1 MRRSASRLDSSNSK
15 KYSKI
20 ILLSLKV
27 GVGSSVAIY
36 LAQRM
41 ELDYAVSAG
50 TITLLTVLT
59 SKWESLRLAKL
70 RLATFLLTVV
80 LAYVIFSIVENPWLA
95 YGILLAAVVCITE
108 IFNWRATLSVNAV
121 IAAHLFSNKSIDHAV
136 WNEFWL
142 VMIGIAIAVL
152 TNLFHANTHCKKQL
166 IANMRYAEKRLQELL
181 LVLAEY
187 LDNRPQENSV
197 WNEICALEQKLQE
210 FVHEAYEYQDN
221 TFPSHPLYYISY
233 FEMRYDQCQVLHN
246 LHYEMKKIRTMPQEA
261 ALIAAYIRFLAPHVT
276 EYNQPGPQK
285 KRLEKICEQSKCE
298 ALPQNREEFE
308 SRAMLYH
315 ILMDL
320 EEFLVYKERFIRDL
334 DAEQRRRYWHE

>member
-1 MRRSASRLDSSNSK
+1 MRRSVSRSDSLN

-27 GVGSSVAIY
+27 GLGSSVAIY

-50 TITLLTVLT
+50 TITLLTVMT
-59 SKWESLRLAKL
+59 SKWESLRLAGL
-70 RLATFLLTVV
+70 RIATFLLTVV
-80 LAYVIFSIVENPWLA
+80 LAYGTFSVIENPWLA
-95 YGILLAAVVCITE
+95 YGILLAAVVCISE
-108 IFNWRATLSVNAV
+108 IFQWRATLSVNAV
-121 IAAHLFSNKSIDHAV
+121 IAAHLFSSKSLDHAV

-142 VMIGIAIAVL
+142 VMIGIVIAVL
-152 TNLFHANTHCKKQL
+152 TNLFHANTRSKKRL

-187 LDNRPQENSV
+187 LDNRPLEYSV
-197 WNEICALEQKLQE
+197 WDEICALEQELQA
-210 FVHEAYEYQDN
+210 FVREAYEYQNN

-246 LHYEMKKIRTMPQEA
+246 LHYELKKIRNMPQEA
-261 ALIAAYIRFLAPHVT
+261 ALVAAYIRFLAPYVT
-276 EYNQPGPQK
+276 EQNQPDLQIE
-285 KRLEKICEQSKCE
+285 RLKELCEQTQSQT
-298 ALPQNREEFE
+298 LPQSREEFE
-308 SRAMLYH
+308 GRAMLYH

-320 EEFLVYKERFIRDL
+320 EEFLVYKERFIREL
-334 DAEQRRRYWHE
+334 DAEQKRRYWH